1 MKKARTAHSAVAV
14 ALVCLGMSL
23 APLAS
28 ASAASASPTPTPKVS
43 ASPSQSPTASPSAT
57 ASPTSGPSSA
67 AGVQNVI
74 VSTQVA
80 LSVEPGTE
88 LQTYTP
94 ATYRAIVSPADAQGI
109 VSFMADGQIFAQAN
123 VVGGQAVVESN
134 SRSAGTANL
143 TAMFQPLQGL
153 NFTQATSTVVPIKV
167 RGTPTLAIGNKEG
180 QAVAQG
186 SPIKVGEPIRLIVA
200 NFPPK
205 TLVTFTVGNI
215 NLNAALVTNKD
226 GNGNTVVVLS
236 KTLPSSVYVMSAQGG
251 KYNASFVF
259 YVYNPISQP
268 APVPGNNKGNIT
280 TSIPDDTSGGSG
292 TGGGEGD
299 NGGGTGGGTDSGGN
313 SGNGDNGGGTIPST
327 GGGGTKL
334 PHTGGDPIDLIL
346 GATMFFGVGAGAMVA
361 GRRREYLGRH
371 TSR

>member
-1 MKKARTAHSAVAV
+1 MKITRTLSSSFAV
-14 ALVCLGMSL
+14 ALLSVGIAL

-28 ASAASASPTPTPKVS
+28 ASASSASPTPSPKVS
-43 ASPSQSPTASPSAT
+43 ASPSKAPTASPSASS
-57 ASPTSGPSSA
+57 SPTPCPSSA
-67 AGVQNVI
+67 AGATNVI
-74 VSTQVA
+74 VPTQIA
-80 LSVEPGTE
+80 LSVEPGTD

-94 ATYRAIVSPADAQGI
+94 ATFRAVVSPADAQGI
-109 VSFMADGQIFAQAN
+109 VSFLADGQVFAQAN

-134 SRSAGTANL
+134 SRSAGSANL
-143 TAMFQPLQGL
+143 TATFQPTQGL
-153 NFTQATSTVVPIKV
+153 NFTGATSTIVPIKV
-167 RGTPTLAIGNKEG
+167 HGTPTLAIGNKQG

-186 SPIKVGEPIRLIVA
+186 SPIKVGEPIRLIVS
-200 NFPPK
+200 NFPPN

-226 GNGNTVVVLS
+226 GNGSTVVVLS

-268 APVPGNNKGNIT
+268 APVPGNSNGNIT

-292 TGGGEGD
+292 TGGGEG
-299 NGGGTGGGTDSGGN
+299 GGTGGTGGSGSSGN
-313 SGNGDNGGGTIPST
+313 SGGGDNGGGTIPST

-346 GATMFFGVGAGAMVA
+346 GATLSFGFGVGALVA
-361 GRRREYLGRH
+361 GRRREYFGRH
-371 TSR
+371 ASN

>member
-14 ALVCLGMSL
+14 ALVCLAMSL

-43 ASPSQSPTASPSAT
+43 ASPSQSPSASPSAS

-74 VSTQVA
+74 VPTQIA
-80 LSVEPGTE
+80 LSVEPGTD

-94 ATYRAIVSPADAQGI
+94 ATFRAVVSPADAQGI
-109 VSFMADGQIFAQAN
+109 VNFLADGQVFAQAN

-134 SRSAGTANL
+134 SRSAGSANL
-143 TAMFQPLQGL
+143 TATFQPTQGL
-153 NFTQATSTVVPIKV
+153 NFAGASSTVVPIKV
-167 RGTPTLAIGNKEG
+167 HGTPTLAIGNKEG

-186 SPIKVGEPIRLIVA
+186 SPIKVGEPIRLIVS
-200 NFPPK
+200 NFPAN

-268 APVPGNNKGNIT
+268 APVPGNSKGNIT
-280 TSIPDDTSGGSG
+280 TTIPSDTSGGSG
-292 TGGGEGD
+292 TGGGEG
-299 NGGGTGGGTDSGGN
+299 GGTGGTGGSGSGGN
-313 SGNGDNGGGTIPST
+313 SGGGDNGGGTIPST

-346 GATMFFGVGAGAMVA
+346 GATLSFGFGVGALIA
-361 GRRREYLGRH
+361 GRRREYFGRH
-371 TSR
+371 ASS